1 MRSIWNNAFH
11 STPPALSW
19 TYEVIFDELLKPIY
33 GGAAG
38 YDIPS
43 RYLTEAVVSIN
54 IPDRETETESVYYGG
69 LEFPL
74 YTRHKNAGTFT
85 IKFNENAL
93 YDASNALDILY
104 SAYAFNKNYLYC
116 KGGVNEEDEINGYSD
131 GVYFGYSP
139 TITVNIF
146 DPSMVTLVQGATG
159 ALANEVIVRR
169 IRFEDCKILS
179 IGGFTL
185 DYESTD
191 TITREVTFSYAKMI
205 DGYIPE
211 DEEVESNDSNKED
224 GSPNEDARG
233 DGSNEQKVADE
244 QDRAVAIAAAAGQ
257 ALAAARESEKARV
270 KALAAQK
277 GAEKAASD
285 AEDAAVRAEEEAA
298 WSASQEALNEAASQ
312 AAAAENVASEQANIA
327 HEAASYASRQKAS
340 AYAAS
345 QRANKELAKLQE
357 EIKVHEE
364 EEAARKAAEV
374 AYESERA
381 ASEAAANASKA
392 MEAARAADA
401 AYARSSEAAARAQ
414 AAASGARRR

>member
-19 TYEVIFDELLKPIY
+19 TYEVIFDELLKPIF
-33 GGAAG
+33 GGAG

-93 YDASNALDILY
+93 YEASNALDILY
-104 SAYAFNKNYLYC
+104 SAYAFNKDYLYC
-116 KGGVNEEDEINGYSD
+116 KGGANELDEINGYSD
-131 GVYFGYSP
+131 GVYPGYGP
-139 TITVNIF
+139 ATITVNIF
-146 DPSMVTLVQGATG
+146 DPSMVTFVQGATG

-211 DEEVESNDSNKED
+211 DEEVESNDSSNDD

-233 DGSNEQKVADE
+233 DGSNEQKVPADPSP
-244 QDRAVAIAAAAGQ
+244 AAAAAAAAGQ
-257 ALAAARESEKARV
+257 AQAAARESGRLRGMSEAAAARGI
-270 KALAAQK
+270 AA
-277 GAEKAASD
+277 AEHGEEAAG
-285 AEDAAVRAEEEAA
+285 DAARAAEEAA
-298 WSASQEALNEAASQ
+298 WAASEKAKKEASERATAAAAQ
-312 AAAAENVASEQANIA
+312 AAEAENVASEQANIA
-327 HEAASYASRQKAS
+327 HEAAAQASREKAS

-345 QRANKELAKLQE
+345 QRANKEFARAQQ
-357 EIKVHEE
+357 
-364 EEAARKAAEV
+364 EEAARKAA
-374 AYESERA
+374 YEGEIA
-381 ASEAAANASKA
+381 AEEAAANASKA

-401 AYARSSEAAARAQ
+401 AYARSKEAAARAQ
-414 AAASGARRR
+414 AAASAAKRR

>member
-19 TYEVIFDELLKPIY
+19 TYEVIFDELLKPIF
-33 GGAAG
+33 GGAG
-38 YDIPS
+38 YEIPS

-74 YTRHKNAGTFT
+74 YVRHKNAGTFT

-93 YDASNALDILY
+93 YEASNALDILY
-104 SAYAFNKNYLYC
+104 SAYAFNKDYLYC
-116 KGGVNEEDEINGYSD
+116 KGGVNGLDEINGYSD
-131 GVYFGYSP
+131 GVYPGYGP
-139 TITVNIF
+139 ATITVNIF
-146 DPSMVTLVQGATG
+146 NPSLVTFVQGAVG
-159 ALANEVIVRR
+159 PLADEVIVRR

-211 DEEVESNDSNKED
+211 DEDVESNDSSNDD

-233 DGSNEQKVADE
+233 DGSNEQKVPGDPSPA
-244 QDRAVAIAAAAGQ
+244 AAAAGQ
-257 ALAAARESEKARV
+257 AQAAARESERLRGMSEAAAARGI
-270 KALAAQK
+270 AA
-277 GAEKAASD
+277 AEHSEEAASD
-285 AEDAAVRAEEEAA
+285 AARAAEEAA
-298 WSASQEALNEAASQ
+298 WAASEKAKKEASERAATAAAQ
-312 AAAAENVASEQANIA
+312 AAEAENVASEQANIA
-327 HEAASYASRQKAS
+327 HEAATQASREKAS

-345 QRANKELAKLQE
+345 QRANKEFARAQQ
-357 EIKVHEE
+357 
-364 EEAARKAAEV
+364 EEAARKAA
-374 AYESERA
+374 YEGEIA
-381 ASEAAANASKA
+381 AEEAAANANRA
-392 MEAARAADA
+392 MEAARAAGA
-401 AYARSSEAAARAQ
+401 AYVRSKEAAARAQ
-414 AAASGARRR
+414 ASAAAAKRR

>member
-233 DGSNEQKVADE
+233 DGSNEQKVPADPSP
-244 QDRAVAIAAAAGQ
+244 AAAAAAAAGQ
-257 ALAAARESEKARV
+257 AQAAARESGRLRGMSEAAAARGI
-270 KALAAQK
+270 AA
-277 GAEKAASD
+277 AEHSEEAAG
-285 AEDAAVRAEEEAA
+285 DAARAAEEAA
-298 WSASQEALNEAASQ
+298 WAASEKAKKEASERAAAAAAQ
-312 AAAAENVASEQANIA
+312 AAEAENVASEQANIA
-327 HEAASYASRQKAS
+327 HEAAAQASREKAS

-345 QRANKELAKLQE
+345 QRANKEFARAQQ
-357 EIKVHEE
+357 
-364 EEAARKAAEV
+364 EEAARKAA
-374 AYESERA
+374 YEGEIA
-381 ASEAAANASKA
+381 AGEAAANASKA
-392 MEAARAADA
+392 MEAAKAADV

-414 AAASGARRR
+414 ASAAAAKRR

>member
-19 TYEVIFDELLKPIY
+19 TYEVIFDELLKPIF
-33 GGAAG
+33 GGAG

-93 YDASNALDILY
+93 YEASNALDILY
-104 SAYAFNKNYLYC
+104 SAYAFNKDYLYC
-116 KGGVNEEDEINGYSD
+116 KGGANELDEINGYSD
-131 GVYFGYSP
+131 GVYPGYGP
-139 TITVNIF
+139 ATITVNIF
-146 DPSMVTLVQGATG
+146 NPSLVTFVQGAVG
-159 ALANEVIVRR
+159 PLADEVIARR

-211 DEEVESNDSNKED
+211 DEEVESNDSSNDD
-224 GSPNEDARG
+224 GSPNEDATG
-233 DGSNEQKVADE
+233 DGSNEQKVPADPSP
-244 QDRAVAIAAAAGQ
+244 AAAAAAAGQ
-257 ALAAARESEKARV
+257 AQAAARESERLRGMSEAAAARGI
-270 KALAAQK
+270 AA
-277 GAEKAASD
+277 AEHSEEAAG
-285 AEDAAVRAEEEAA
+285 DAARAAEEAA
-298 WSASQEALNEAASQ
+298 WAASEKAKKEASERAAAAAAQ
-312 AAAAENVASEQANIA
+312 AAEAENVASEQANIA
-327 HEAASYASRQKAS
+327 HEAAAQASREKAS

-345 QRANKELAKLQE
+345 QRANKEFARAQQ
-357 EIKVHEE
+357 
-364 EEAARKAAEV
+364 EEAARKAA
-374 AYESERA
+374 YEAEIA
-381 ASEAAANASKA
+381 AEEAAANANRA
-392 MEAARAADA
+392 MEAARAAGA
-401 AYARSSEAAARAQ
+401 AYVRSKEAAAKAQ
-414 AAASGARRR
+414 ASAAAAKRR